1 MTWSYHSYFTTDM
14 DNNIYDI
21 FYIFVH
27 RFRVGVKNINLGLFQ
42 EISQTEDLIILKVH
56 KILP

>member
-1 MTWSYHSYFTTDM
+1 MYELYFRR
-14 DNNIYDI
+14 YDDLVWGI
-21 FYIFVH
+21 IVKIFVH
-27 RFRVGVKNINLGLFQ
+27 RFRVGVKNINLDLFQ

>member
-1 MTWSYHSYFTTDM
+1 M